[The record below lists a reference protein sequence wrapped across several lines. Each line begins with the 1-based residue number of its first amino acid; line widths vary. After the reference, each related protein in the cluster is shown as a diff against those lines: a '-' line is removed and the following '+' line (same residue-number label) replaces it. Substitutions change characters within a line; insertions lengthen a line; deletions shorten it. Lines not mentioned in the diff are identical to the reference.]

1 MSRPAVVFDHVSK
14 MYSLSHQKTENL
26 KDRLTRML
34 RGGKAPVQT
43 QAESEDFYALR
54 DVSFEIQPGESVGII
69 GPNGSGKSTSLKIL
83 AGVTKPSSGR
93 FELNGRLGALIEVG
107 AGFHVEMTG
116 RENVYM
122 NGSILGM
129 SKKEIDRKFDSI
141 VDFSEIEQFI
151 DTPVKHYSSGMYV
164 RLGFAVAIHNEP
176 EVMLVD
182 EVLAV
187 GDLGFQKK
195 CFKKM
200 EDLKKDGRTFI
211 LVSHSM
217 GQIQEMCKR
226 AIMLKNGVLV
236 ADDKAADVSGRYIEL
251 MSEQVVDPTDE
262 GESNTANLDIIDVN
276 LVGVDGSPLAHVPVE
291 AHLMVRIDY
300 EAKEPVDGAR
310 VVINVLRMGSAVYR
324 INSGIQGVPLAPLSG
339 KGHILCTLPNLFLF
353 PNAYGFD
360 VLIWDAKQSSI
371 LARKIIRESFTIM
384 RPEELAT
391 LGCGCPSEP
400 AERSFIYGHARWEHV
415 PDGAH
420 SPAAMQIAQ

>member
-1 MSRPAVVFDHVSK
+1 MSRPAVVFDQVSK
-14 MYSLSHQKTENL
+14 VYSLSHQKTENL
-26 KDRLTRML
+26 KDRLTRIL

-43 QAESEDFYALR
+43 QAETEDFYALR

-107 AGFHVEMTG
+107 AGFHPEMTG

-195 CFKKM
+195 CFARM
-200 EDLKKDGRTFI
+200 EALKNEGRTFI

-217 GQIQEMCKR
+217 GQIQEMCNR
-226 AIMLKNGVLV
+226 AIMLKKGVLV
-236 ADDKAADVSGRYIEL
+236 ADDKAAAVSARYIDL
-251 MSEQVVDPTDE
+251 MSDKVDSNDE
-262 GESNTANLDIIDVN
+262 DANNVSTANLRINDVS
-276 LVGVDGSPLAHVPVE
+276 LVGEDGSPLAHVPVE
-291 AHLMVRIDY
+291 AKLVVRVDY
-300 EAKEPVDGAR
+300 EASEPLEGAR
-310 VVINVLRMGSAVYR
+310 VVINVIRLGAPVYR
-324 INSGIQGVPLAPLSG
+324 INSGMQGVPLAPLAG
-339 KGHILCTLPNLFLF
+339 KGHILCTLPNLGLF
-353 PNAYGFD
+353 PNPYSFD
-360 VLIWDAKQSSI
+360 VLIWNAEQTRI
-371 LARKIIRESFTIM
+371 LARKAVRESFTIL
-384 RPEELAT
+384 RPDELAT

-400 AERSFIYGHARWEHV
+400 AERSFVYGHAKWGHV
-415 PDGAH
+415 PGSVL
-420 SPAAMQIAQ
+420 SPSAE

>member
-1 MSRPAVVFDHVSK
+1 MTRPAVVFDQVSK
-14 MYSLSHQKTENL
+14 VYSLSHQKTENL

-43 QAESEDFYALR
+43 QAETEDFYALR

-107 AGFHVEMTG
+107 AGFHPEMTG

-141 VDFSEIEQFI
+141 VDFSEIEKFI

-176 EVMLVD
+176 EIMLVD
-182 EVLAV
+182 EALAV

-195 CFKKM
+195 CFDRM
-200 EDLKKDGRTFI
+200 AALKNEGRTFI

-217 GQIQEMCKR
+217 GQIQEMCNR
-226 AIMLKNGVLV
+226 AIMLKRGVLV
-236 ADDKAADVSGRYIEL
+236 ADDKAADVAARYIDL
-251 MSEQVVDPTDE
+251 MSEIVDSSDE
-262 GESNTANLDIIDVN
+262 DANKVSAANLRINDVS
-276 LVGVDGSPLAHVPVE
+276 LVGEDGSPLAHVPVE
-291 AHLMVRIDY
+291 AKLVVRVDY
-300 EAKEPVDGAR
+300 EASEPLEGAR
-310 VVINVLRMGSAVYR
+310 VVINVIRLGAAVYR
-324 INSGIQGVPLAPLSG
+324 INSGVQGVPLAPLAG
-339 KGHILCTLPNLFLF
+339 KGHILCTLPDLNLF
-353 PNAYGFD
+353 PNPYGLD
-360 VLIWDAKQSSI
+360 VLIWNAEQTRI
-371 LARKIIRESFTIM
+371 LARKIVRESFTIL
-384 RPEELAT
+384 RPDELTT
-391 LGCGCPSEP
+391 LGCGCPPEP
-400 AERSFIYGHARWEHV
+400 AERSFVYGHAKWGHV
-415 PDGAH
+415 PGSVH
-420 SPAAMQIAQ
+420 SPSAE

>member
-1 MSRPAVVFDHVSK
+1 MSRPAVVFDQVSK
-14 MYSLSHQKTENL
+14 VYSLSHQKTENL

-43 QAESEDFYALR
+43 QAETEAFYALK

-107 AGFHVEMTG
+107 AGFHPELTG

-129 SKKEIDRKFDSI
+129 SKKEIDLKFDSI

-195 CFKKM
+195 CFARM
-200 EDLKKDGRTFI
+200 EALKNEGRTFI

-226 AIMLKNGVLV
+226 AIMLKKGKVV
-236 ADDKAADVSGRYIEL
+236 ADDEAVVVSGRYIEL
-251 MSEQVVDPTDE
+251 MNEKKTVVVNPEQQESIIRITGLEIMDE
-262 GESNTANLDIIDVN
+262 SGNRLSQMALGDDIIVRIEYEAVEAIEN
-276 LVGVDGSPLAHVPVE
+276 MVVVLNVKRPGVKVYEVHSDIQKIKFSAHVGKSEIHCRLPKL
-291 AHLMVRIDY
+291 HLM
-300 EAKEPVDGAR
+300 
-310 VVINVLRMGSAVYR
+310 
-324 INSGIQGVPLAPLSG
+324 
-339 KGHILCTLPNLFLF
+339 PNT
-353 PNAYGFD
+353 YGLD
-360 VLIWDAKQSSI
+360 VLIWNSTVTSM
-371 LARKIIRESFTIM
+371 LARKIDYESFVVMPPNDPFI
-384 RPEELAT
+384 
-391 LGCGCPSEP
+391 LGCRLYMEP
-400 AERSFIYGHARWEHV
+400 TERPPIYGHTRWE
-415 PDGAH
+415 
-420 SPAAMQIAQ
+420 QK